1 MRSKTARRNRDP
13 PPRPPPRE
21 RAPRDDAPGRDQPA
35 GDGGFGAGGGGGGGF
50 PSSFGGPSA
59 GFRSSTAPAGGLQ
72 LHCSQLRLGQHWVA
86 TIWAPLVLGAGAKA
100 ASPAAVAGPAQGR
113 SKHLVKHHTNRW
125 TAAALLPAEVGAGV
139 GGSHVGLP
147 SSSGGPSIRVGLSTS
162 IQRCVAYTAAGGLRL
177 HCSQVRLD
185 QEQVAVEA
193 ALVLGPGAVTAS
205 PAAVEGPA
213 QASGPVLF

>member
-35 GDGGFGAGGGGGGGF
+35 GDGGFGASGGGGF

-86 TIWAPLVLGAGAKA
+86 TIWAPLVLGAGAAA
-100 ASPAAVAGPAQGR
+100 ASPAAVVGPAQG
-113 SKHLVKHHTNRW
+113 W
-125 TAAALLPAEVGAGV
+125 
-139 GGSHVGLP
+139 
-147 SSSGGPSIRVGLSTS
+147 
-162 IQRCVAYTAAGGLRL
+162 
-177 HCSQVRLD
+177 
-185 QEQVAVEA
+185 
-193 ALVLGPGAVTAS
+193 
-205 PAAVEGPA
+205 A
-213 QASGPVLF
+213 QASGPPPY